1 MEPSKQRDGVAPG
14 SAASAG
20 GDTPK
25 LNIRCECRDEIAA
38 VVERLRCW
46 EKHYDDSIIYHA
58 ADLLERLSAE
68 RARVIEECAKIAET
82 FNAYTSSVPGQ
93 YVQGNENARR
103 GIAAAIRALGS
114 PKP

>member
-14 SAASAG
+14 
-20 GDTPK
+20 
-25 LNIRCECRDEIAA
+25 CDETAA
-38 VVERLRCW
+38 VVERLREW
-46 EKHYDDSIIYHA
+46 VRHNGGRDSSGFSRSINVEEVAEA

-93 YVQGNENARR
+93 YVQGNENAKR